1 MAFMEGILFLWWEP
15 IKQSWLRPK
24 FVLWQQNNR
33 KLVFINTIF
42 RETLSKTPL
51 KAFLSKVPA
60 VRAREQAKGVL
71 ICIMGK
77 VLYEPLLQAAYV
89 LVMEVQGAAY
99 AFTDKKWESK
109 LSSFNMG
116 IN

>member
-1 MAFMEGILFLWWEP
+1 
-15 IKQSWLRPK
+15 
-24 FVLWQQNNR
+24 
-33 KLVFINTIF
+33 
-42 RETLSKTPL
+42 
-51 KAFLSKVPA
+51 
-60 VRAREQAKGVL
+60 
-71 ICIMGK
+71 MGK